1 MKIKDASVF
10 TNKLTWLPQ
19 THTSTCTKASGTQAR
34 EHTYTHAEVHMQK
47 TSSMSTHTHTHTCPL
62 GKPYTIT
69 ARMGFILSLQQLIN
83 CILQIVRFSRKH
95 WWGTARMG
103 ALGEACIFLACVQNL
118 LTYHI
123 QYTACIFHMGA
134 WGGMTRVYFV
144 SYGGHVG
151 KPIGQRF
158 FAHIRFQSAYTAM

>member
-1 MKIKDASVF
+1 MLLFS
-10 TNKLTWLPQ
+10 LTSSHDSHKHTQ
-19 THTSTCTKASGTQAR
+19 VHAQRHQEHKHVSTHTHTLKCTCKKHLVWA
-34 EHTYTHAEVHMQK
+34 
-47 TSSMSTHTHTHTCPL
+47 HTHTHTCPL

-151 KPIGQRF
+151 RPIGQSF

>member
-1 MKIKDASVF
+1 
-10 TNKLTWLPQ
+10 
-19 THTSTCTKASGTQAR
+19 
-34 EHTYTHAEVHMQK
+34 
-47 TSSMSTHTHTHTCPL
+47 
-62 GKPYTIT
+62 
-69 ARMGFILSLQQLIN
+69 
-83 CILQIVRFSRKH
+83 
-95 WWGTARMG
+95 MG

-151 KPIGQRF
+151 RPIGQSFLHTFVFNLHIQRCRYAAECHT
-158 FAHIRFQSAYTAM
+158 AHIHF